1 MGMIDAVGV
10 DAMKQ
15 VKYCDTY
22 EPVELGDVIQTRVF
36 IRRYGVVTYVPGI
49 SKKKDT
55 LEYNG
60 LSWVAIQD
68 DRGSYVSALVDPVSG
83 FLDKKIKFVSRG
95 KPKGMPEIDP
105 FIEPGEVKDDFGLSD
120 D

>member
-1 MGMIDAVGV
+1 
-10 DAMKQ
+10 MKQ
-15 VKYCDTY
+15 VKYCDTS
-22 EPVELGDVIQTRVF
+22 EPVELGDVVQTRVF
-36 IRRYGVVTYVPGI
+36 FVRRHGVVTYVPGI

-68 DRGSYVSALVDPVSG
+68 DRGSYMSALVDPVSG

-95 KPKGMPEIDP
+95 KPKGMPENDP
-105 FIEPGEVKDDFGLSD
+105 FIEPGEIKDDFGSSRD
-120 D
+120 E